1 MGGRGCQGK
10 VNRHYEGEGEQRGRF
25 CLSFSQKAPRYLPH
39 HHPYLLSITHY
50 YSLLSPFALFSLI
63 GKLFHLP
70 LWLIRATLFFW
81 AIIPCPLLPA
91 FILLSY
97 SIPISLFISTCPFP
111 QAKALCHPFHSL
123 PSSSFSPSLSLPTLT
138 LAFSSLQPCRRDETS
153 VCTIHWSRQTPV
165 PPPLSLLLFSLRL
178 HTHTHTQTHMHSWR
192 WGESM
197 KQNAPVNNL
206 SLYSREPKWSLSS
219 WQIHSNSKE
228 TGPLLAW
235 IWYWEWKWYS
245 D

>member
-111 QAKALCHPFHSL
+111 QAKALCHPFHS
-123 PSSSFSPSLSLPTLT
+123 SPLLFFLSLSLSPNAHSRLFLPAALSTRRDVCVYHTLISADTCSTPSLPPTL
-138 LAFSSLQPCRRDETS
+138 F
-153 VCTIHWSRQTPV
+153 TPS
-165 PPPLSLLLFSLRL
+165 P
-178 HTHTHTQTHMHSWR
+178 HTHTRRHTCTV
-192 WGESM
+192 GDEG
-197 KQNAPVNNL
+197 KA
-206 SLYSREPKWSLSS
+206 WSKML
-219 WQIHSNSKE
+219 Q
-228 TGPLLAW
+228 W
-235 IWYWEWKWYS
+235 II
-245 D
+245 